1 MADESTDERPS
12 DFDAAIAERLP
23 LHDEYLAKAGV
34 DLQERPFRATLDYI
48 ESWIVAIDLGDGELI
63 EPGAPEMVKTRWF
76 GMILRS
82 VQKWYR
88 QRYGDAMT
96 ESTEH
101 TLTAFV
107 LVWSTAFQLSIPSII
122 PDPEG
127 PSGSAWLRFPNKVL
141 PVETPLKWIRPAPA
155 TEQLSPSERHELEVT
170 ATEVATLMRSINVA
184 ILGIPHNSTDL
195 AGLLT
200 AAHSHLT
207 SSAAKAIQ
215 GGHPSLEIGCWDLH
229 MAAECSL
236 KAYVKVQTGSFP
248 KSHDLNH
255 LFRLTSNGL
264 PQLQP
269 ADLKRL
275 PPWQVAVAYRY
286 GDGPQLSVV
295 AFFEMYR
302 AVLRIVH
309 AALNPLVT
317 FRLSDVR
324 IDLAR
329 LPWREK

>member
-1 MADESTDERPS
+1 MADESTKEEPS
-12 DFDAAIAERLP
+12 DFDAVIAERLP
-23 LHDEYLAKAGV
+23 LHDDYLAKAGV
-34 DLQERPFRATLDYI
+34 DLQDRPFRATLDFI
-48 ESWIVAIDLGDGELI
+48 HVWIVAIDLGDGGI
-63 EPGAPEMVKTRWF
+63 VEPNAPDMVKTRWF
-76 GMILRS
+76 GMILRL

-96 ESTEH
+96 ESTER

-107 LVWSTAFQLSIPSII
+107 LIWSTAFQLSIPSII
-122 PDPEG
+122 PDPEA
-127 PSGSAWLRFPNKVL
+127 PPGSAWLRFPNKVL
-141 PVETPLKWIRPAPA
+141 PAEKPLKWIRPAPS

-170 ATEVATLMRSINVA
+170 ATAVATSMRSINLSL
-184 ILGIPHNSTDL
+184 LGIPHSSTDL

-200 AAHSHLT
+200 AARSHLT
-207 SSAAKAIQ
+207 SSAVKAIQ

-248 KSHDLNH
+248 KSHDLDC

-275 PPWQVAVAYRY
+275 PPWKVAVAYRY
-286 GDGPQLSVV
+286 GDGPKLSVV
-295 AFFEMYR
+295 AFFEIYR
-302 AVLRIVH
+302 AVLRIVD
-309 AALNPLVT
+309 AALNPLAT
-317 FRLSDVR
+317 FRLGDAR

-329 LPWREK
+329 LPWHEE